1 MNAFNKTQLKIRTQL
16 ALAYKSLK
24 NAPGFVASVM
34 ITMSLTLATLF
45 VIFSLVNTYFFKPL
59 NVLDEKK
66 LYVVEQE
73 VTTPAGV
80 HSGYQSYKAIIHW
93 YKTQSSF
100 EKLTPVSPNN
110 MVFTNLP
117 GEPKVIATF
126 ATPDYYDIFNVPM
139 ILGQKFSADLPLDQ
153 AIDEVIISEKFWQ
166 KYYDKSPDVLGK
178 TLNDG
183 ERLFKIIGVISDS
196 FEPPYMFYEGKT
208 ELWMHFGSDRRIF
221 NNDEWDNPWD
231 NTYKSLKL
239 VGTAKTGTT
248 QQNIFQDLDDR
259 IEEIRA
265 EWLEGYETSTDFK
278 PLVTPYR
285 IIELGDKG
293 HLSLFLL
300 AGTLGLLLIAV
311 VNVCNLF
318 FSRALAQHKTLALQA
333 VLGAKRGL
341 LFTAILSQTLLLMI
355 ASLLTALF
363 ISAWGIKLFKHLAEG
378 KLPLVKSITIDSN
391 LLMVAIALSIAL
403 AYIFALVTSRLVNY
417 QELKAQLQSS
427 GKGSVNQVS
436 GRTVRVLVGVQM
448 ALAATLIIFACLA
461 LTKTTDTLNRPMG
474 SEVDNMYSVIAF
486 IRGENDVLSVVERFE
501 KNNKIKAILAEQN
514 NIKKVSTGRSPVTLR
529 ITKSNLTDMQGKQT
543 DFIPQG
549 WVGADYFEH
558 TGLKILKGRTFSD
571 AALRGEKFE
580 VMVTQSLALQLDPNG
595 DVLGKVYDGHDP
607 KNEIV
612 GITEDFNHP
621 NFYDQ
626 DKGAHIW
633 WANQPFS
640 YNFIIE
646 TKPGKT
652 FTQEDFLLILRKE
665 DARFNIWEFRSLEEE
680 VGKLIYMDIIT
691 LYLSYILAGFTLL
704 LASVGIYGVLS
715 YNLGLRRFEF
725 GIRMALG
732 AKKSRL
738 YKLLIKDA
746 IAPLMIGLSCAIII
760 SILVFSQY
768 KVPLSPWLTFDIKF
782 ALPALVLTLVIA
794 LYASFRPMQKIIK
807 ERPMKALRNE

>member
-1 MNAFNKTQLKIRTQL
+1 MNAFTKFQRKTKSQFS
-16 ALAYKSLK
+16 LAYKSLK

-59 NVLDEKK
+59 NVLDEKN

-80 HSGYQSYKAIIHW
+80 HSGYQSYKSIVHW

-117 GEPKVIATF
+117 GEPKVVATF
-126 ATPDYYDIFNVPM
+126 ATPDYYDIFNVPL
-139 ILGQKFSADLPLDQ
+139 ILGQKFSPDLKLDQ
-153 AIDEVIISEKFWQ
+153 TSDGVIISEKFWQ
-166 KYYDKSPDVLGK
+166 KYFNKDPNVLGK

-183 ERLFKIIGVISDS
+183 ERLFKIIVVIADT
-196 FEPPYMFYEGKT
+196 FEPPYMFYEGQS
-208 ELWMHFGSDRRIF
+208 ELWLHFGSDRRFF
-221 NNDEWDNPWD
+221 NDGEWDNPWD

-239 VGTAKTGTT
+239 VGTAKVGTT
-248 QQNIFQDLDDR
+248 QQNIFKDLSDR

-265 EWLEGYETSTDFK
+265 EWLKGYETSTDFK
-278 PLVTPYR
+278 PLITPYR

-341 LFTAILSQTLLLMI
+341 LFTAILSQTLLLMT
-355 ASLLTALF
+355 ASVLSALF
-363 ISAWGIKLFKHLAEG
+363 IAAWGIKLFKHLAAG
-378 KLPLVKSITIDSN
+378 KLPLVQSITIDTN
-391 LLMVAIALSIAL
+391 LLLVAIALSIVL

-417 QELKAQLQSS
+417 KELRAQLQSS

-436 GRTVRVLVGVQM
+436 GRTVRALVGGQM
-448 ALAATLIIFACLA
+448 ALASTLIIFACLA

-474 SEVDNMYSVIAF
+474 SKVSNMYSVTAF
-486 IRGENDVLSVVERFE
+486 IRGENDVLSVTARFD
-501 KNNKIKAILAEQN
+501 KNKKIKEILAKQP
-514 NIKKVSTGRSPVTLR
+514 NIKQISSGRSPVSLR
-529 ITKSNLTDMQGKQT
+529 ITRSNLTDMDGKQT
-543 DFIPQG
+543 PFTPQG

-580 VMVTQSLALQLDPNG
+580 MLITQSLALQLEPNG

-607 KNEIV
+607 KVEVV

-633 WANQPFS
+633 WANQPFA
-640 YNFIIE
+640 YAYIIE
-646 TKPGKT
+646 TKPGYKL
-652 FTQEDFLLILRKE
+652 TQEDFLLTLRKE

-760 SILVFSQY
+760 TIALFSQY
-768 KVPLSPWLTFDIKF
+768 HEALSPWLTFDLKF
-782 ALPALVLTLVIA
+782 ALPALILTLAIA
-794 LYASFRPMQKIIK
+794 LLASFRPMQKIIK

>member
-1 MNAFNKTQLKIRTQL
+1 MNAFIKTKSQLS
-16 ALAYKSLK
+16 LAYKSLS

-34 ITMSLTLATLF
+34 VTMSLTLATLF

-80 HSGYQSYKAIIHW
+80 HSGFQSYKSIIHW

-117 GEPKVIATF
+117 GEPKLAATF
-126 ATPDYYDIFNVPM
+126 ATPDYYDIFNVPI
-139 ILGQKFSADLPLDQ
+139 ILGQKFSPDLKLDQ
-153 AIDEVIISEKFWQ
+153 ASDEVIISEKIWQ
-166 KYYDKSPDVLGK
+166 QYFDKSPDVLGK

-183 ERLFKIIGVISDS
+183 ERLFKIIGVVADT
-196 FEPPYMFYEGKT
+196 FEPPYMFYEGQS
-208 ELWMHFGSDRRIF
+208 EIWFHFGSDRRF
-221 NNDEWDNPWD
+221 YNDGEWDNPWN

-239 VGTAKTGTT
+239 VGTAKTGTS

-259 IEEIRA
+259 IEEVRA
-265 EWLEGYETSTDFK
+265 EWLKGYETSTEFD
-278 PLVTPYR
+278 PLITPYR
-285 IIELGDKG
+285 IVELGDKG

-341 LFTAILSQTLLLMI
+341 LFTAILSQTLLLMT
-355 ASLLTALF
+355 ASVLTALF
-363 ISAWGIKLFKHLAEG
+363 LSAWGIKLFKHLAEG
-378 KLPLVKSITIDSN
+378 KLPLVQSITIDTN

-417 QELKAQLQSS
+417 KELGAQLQSS

-436 GRTVRVLVGVQM
+436 GRTVRILVGVQM
-448 ALAATLIIFACLA
+448 ALASTLIIFACLA

-474 SEVDNMYSVIAF
+474 SIVNNMYSVTAF
-486 IRGENDVLSVVERFE
+486 IRGENDVLSVTERFE
-501 KNNKIKAILAEQN
+501 KNRKIKAVLVNQA
-514 NIKKVSTGRSPVTLR
+514 NIKQVSSGRSPVSLR
-529 ITKSNLTDMQGKQT
+529 VTKSNLTDMEGKQT
-543 DFIPQG
+543 PFIPQG
-549 WVGADYFEH
+549 WIGADYFEH

-580 VMVTQSLALQLDPNG
+580 MLITQSLALQLDPNG

-607 KNEIV
+607 KVEVV
-612 GITEDFNHP
+612 GITQDFNHP

-633 WANQPFS
+633 WASQPFA
-640 YNFIIE
+640 YNYIIE
-646 TKPGKT
+646 TKPGYAL
-652 FTQEDFLLILRKE
+652 TQEDFLLILRKE
-665 DARFNIWEFRSLEEE
+665 DARFNIWEFRSLEKE
-680 VGKLIYMDIIT
+680 VGRLIYMDTIT

-738 YKLLIKDA
+738 YKLLVKDA

-760 SILVFSQY
+760 TIAIFSQY
-768 KVPLSPWLTFDIKF
+768 YEALSPWLTFDVTF
-782 ALPALVLTLVIA
+782 AVPALVLTLVIA
-794 LYASFRPMQKIIK
+794 LLASFRPMQKIIK